1 MLYKCYTGVTQV
13 LYTVINVPYNSEPPY
28 FMFYLFNG
36 RVHQHNL
43 RGRNE
48 FRAACDLT
56 GGYDSS
62 ARDTKREPRLG
73 SS

>member
-1 MLYKCYTGVTQV
+1 MLYRCYTGVTQV
-13 LYTVINVPYNSEPPY
+13 LYTVINVPYNRETLY
-28 FMFYLFNG
+28 FIFYLLNG
-36 RVHQHNL
+36 RVHPHNL

-62 ARDTKREPRLG
+62 ARDKKDSLG
-73 SS
+73 